1 MHWRDGVACV
11 MGMGNGRS
19 FMVVGLWN
27 FVFQLFGVV
36 WVLPGRV
43 KDLLFAWR
51 NWFGKHDS
59 SIWNM
64 VPTCLMWTIWIERNH
79 RIFRMWSALRANCS
93 TILLL
98 LCTSGPG
105 LGVLLLLPLLLA
117 LLRV

>member
-1 MHWRDGVACV
+1 MDSRLWIILCDGGMHWRDGVACV

-64 VPTCLMWTIWIERNH
+64 VPTCLM
-79 RIFRMWSALRANCS
+79 
-93 TILLL
+93 
-98 LCTSGPG
+98 
-105 LGVLLLLPLLLA
+105 
-117 LLRV
+117 